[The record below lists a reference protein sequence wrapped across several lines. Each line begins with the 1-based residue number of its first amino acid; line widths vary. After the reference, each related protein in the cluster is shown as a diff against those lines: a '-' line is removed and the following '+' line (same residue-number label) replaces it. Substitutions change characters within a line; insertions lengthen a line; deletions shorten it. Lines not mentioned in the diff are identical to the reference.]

1 MTIVDRQHAAELMT
15 AKGRVYKFDAIE
27 CMINMLNQ
35 EQGMRY
41 REYLVTDFS
50 GNGALVD
57 ATVCTYLI
65 SDQMPCPMG
74 AFLSAFQSPELAA
87 EFQKS
92 KGGELFSWKAI
103 NHKYNNTLR

>member
-1 MTIVDRQHAAELMT
+1 MTIVDRQHAAELMS
-15 AKGRVYKFDAIE
+15 AKGRIYKFDAIE
-27 CMINMLNQ
+27 CMLNRINQ
-35 EQGMRY
+35 EPGMRY

-50 GNGALVD
+50 GKGKLVN

-65 SDQMPCPMG
+65 SDQMPSPMG
-74 AFLSAFQSPELAA
+74 AFLSAFQNPDLAE

-103 NHKYNNTLR
+103 NLKYNNTVQ